1 MKRIESFI
9 ESIVKGVSLDSKEQE
24 ELREEMLGHLME
36 NVDELM
42 LSGYSKDEAIEKAIA
57 SFGDGQVIQSE
68 MRKVLFPYYKFVRY
82 GICTFVV
89 AILICCVS
97 HFVTQY
103 YFPRHD
109 PAITVDAFVLLLMI
123 CLVVLGG
130 LEVIVDVLAQSKRW
144 WLNAWAILFL
154 PALIVQFYL
163 LWEPLTN
170 PNTSPFWIYD
180 DYIFFPL
187 YIIFYIAVRGIFT
200 LLFVR
205 KSLKAKT
212 RFV

>member
-1 MKRIESFI
+1 MKRMETFV
-9 ESIVKGVSLDSKEQE
+9 ESIVKGVTLNSNEQD

-36 NVDELM
+36 HVDELM
-42 LSGYSKDEAIEKAIA
+42 LTGYSKDKAIEKAIA

-68 MRKVLFPYYKFVRY
+68 MRKVLFPYYKFVRF

-123 CLVVLGG
+123 CFVVLGG
-130 LEVIVDVLAQSKRW
+130 LEVLVDGLAQSKRW
-144 WLNAWAILFL
+144 WLNAWVTLFL
-154 PALIVQFYL
+154 PALILQMYF

-170 PNTSPFWIYD
+170 PNTDPFWIFQ
-180 DYIFFPL
+180 DYLFYPL
-187 YIIFYIAVRGIFT
+187 YIIFYVAVREVFT